1 MISHFKM
8 ILQENSHPT
17 ETETNIS
24 RHWVPMRGYY
34 RTKACLLLL
43 AEERYCKALRHS
55 CKPWCYSPVVWPT
68 YLQPVSLKP
77 PTALDPQ
84 GPPEAFHEIRTHFQ
98 QSRITSLTINICSL
112 EIHKNFFKAVTAG
125 RYDLTDLVISG
136 AQKLILG
143 EDALNF
149 GHQRRYFAWASKIEI
164 VDMQDG
170 PSD

>member
-1 MISHFKM
+1 MIPNLKRIF
-8 ILQENSHPT
+8 QENSHPN

-24 RHWVPMRGYY
+24 RHWVPMRGHNG
-34 RTKACLLLL
+34 TKTCLFLL
-43 AEERYCKALRHS
+43 AKERYCKGNIHELRLQNCLDFLILPIVCTQWFKSH
-55 CKPWCYSPVVWPT
+55 

-77 PTALDPQ
+77 PPLGPQ
-84 GPPEAFHEIRTHFQ
+84 GPPEAYHEIRKHFQ

-112 EIHKNFFKAVTAG
+112 EIHKDFFKAVTAG

-149 GHQRRYFAWASKIEI
+149 GHQRR
-164 VDMQDG
+164 
-170 PSD
+170 